1 MFSHHQTV
9 DHDGFFTWHNQTFF
23 ACGVPDGDNYYRQ
36 SKIVDAY
43 SMDNGD
49 IADDPLDQA

>member
-36 SKIVDAY
+36 SKIVNAY